1 MSARCGAY
9 RRRNSRRQSSHSCAI
24 CFAPLWDE
32 LFPAEQARIVR
43 LLVERIDLAPDGMQ
57 VRLRAEGLHTLVEEL
72 RHGRSGRMRTKR
84 KIAGANWEF
93 DGTTITVHI
102 PMTWKRHGG
111 RKVIIAPDGG
121 DAWAPAKPRPDETLI
136 RALARAHRWKRML
149 EDGKYRSAAEIA
161 EAEGVTRS
169 FVNRLLRLTLLA
181 PDIQEAIL
189 DGRQPK
195 AHAAGRADAGDAN
208 HVGRAKTTRP

>member
-1 MSARCGAY
+1 MTAK
-9 RRRNSRRQSSHSCAI
+9 
-24 CFAPLWDE
+24 
-32 LFPAEQARIVR
+32 
-43 LLVERIDLAPDGMQ
+43 PDIT
-57 VRLRAEGLHTLVEEL
+57 R
-72 RHGRSGRMRTKR
+72 
-84 KIAGANWEF
+84 ANWRLE
-93 DGTTITVHI
+93 GTTIIVDI
-102 PMTWKRHGG
+102 PMQWKRRGG

-149 EDGKYRSAAEIA
+149 EEGTHASVSEIA
-161 EAEGVTRS
+161 EAEKIDRS

-195 AHAAGRADAGDAN
+195 GMQLEELTRAMPVEWGVQRRGFLSTN
-208 HVGRAKTTRP
+208 SM